1 VDTVEVVEE
10 PGQMDGKGNPEMGVN
25 GHSTVCDGYDLR
37 EGAAASKHLR
47 AEGCRRGSEAVP
59 KLVRLGARYA
69 MTNWRT
75 ARAKGTSWSDE
86 LRAL

>member
-1 VDTVEVVEE
+1 VEVAEE
-10 PGQMDGKGNPEMGVN
+10 PGRMDGQGNLEVGVD
-25 GHSTVCDGYDLR
+25 GHSTVCDGYGLR
-37 EGAAASKHLR
+37 EGAGASKHLR

-69 MTNWRT
+69 MTNWNT
-75 ARAKGTSWSDE
+75 ARAKGTSWSDD